1 MIRTSSHVSQT
12 SHAARASPAAHGG
25 PSPAVPCPGP
35 ADRHP
40 PPAVLDDRT
49 LPSLTPGPTVP
60 HSRRNFLKTSATAA
74 AGAAIGSRILSAGDA
89 FAATAPAPGDPAIRA
104 LMQVALDVAKSGG
117 ASYSDVRVSARR
129 QQNVGT
135 RDRIVTGVGDVDTF
149 GLGVRTLVDGAW
161 GFAATS
167 TLTKDSIANVT
178 RLAIEQSKAN
188 RASQLRPVVLAPTPG
203 NQVGEWKSPI
213 TTDPFTVSIP
223 DKVALLL
230 AANEAAAKVK
240 GVRNVVSSMFFLREE
255 KTLMTSDGSYIVQTI
270 YRTAPSMSITAV
282 SPDVTDFQTRQSN
295 EIAPMG
301 LGYEHVLNAK
311 LGENATRWANEA
323 VEKLSAK
330 PVEPGRYDLLL
341 HPSNLWLT
349 VHEVIA
355 HPTELDRALGF
366 EANYAGTSFV
376 APPEAVLGKLKFGS
390 SILNV
395 FGDREQPGSLGAI
408 GWDDEAVKPVKFD
421 IVRDGVFVDYQ
432 TTREQ
437 ATMLADYY
445 KKQGKPVRSY
455 GCSYAQSW
463 ADVQFQRMPNVSI
476 EPGKNDDTWESMIA
490 GMDRGIAIIGDG
502 SFSIDQQRY
511 NGQFAGQVFYEVRG
525 GKIVGMLKDV
535 AYQFR
540 TPQFWASLK
549 ALGGPRSY
557 ELGGAF
563 GDAKGQPGQSNSVSH
578 GCVPALFTQTNII
591 NTGRRA

>member
-1 MIRTSSHVSQT
+1 MTR
-12 SHAARASPAAHGG
+12 
-25 PSPAVPCPGP
+25 
-35 ADRHP
+35 
-40 PPAVLDDRT
+40 
-49 LPSLTPGPTVP
+49 
-60 HSRRNFLKTSATAA
+60 SRRDFLKTTAAAAATAA
-74 AGAAIGSRILSAGDA
+74 LGSRILSAGDA
-89 FAATAPAPGDPAIRA
+89 LAAGLPTPGDPAIKA
-104 LMQVALDVAKSGG
+104 LMQVALDTAKSGG

-135 RDRIVTGVGDVDTF
+135 RDKIVTGVGDTDTF

-167 TLTKDSIANVT
+167 DLTKDAIARTT
-178 RLAIEQSKAN
+178 RLALEQAKAN
-188 RASQLRPVVLAPTPG
+188 RASQLRPVVLADTPK

-213 TTDPFTVSIP
+213 KTDPFTVSIP
-223 DKVALLL
+223 EKVALLL

-240 GVRNVVSSMFFLREE
+240 GVRNVQSSMFFLREE

-270 YRTAPSMSITAV
+270 YRTQPSMSITAV
-282 SPDVTDFQTRQSN
+282 SEDRTDFQTRQSN
-295 EIAPMG
+295 DVAPMG
-301 LGYEHVLNAK
+301 LGYEHVLDSK
-311 LGENATRWANEA
+311 LAEHAPRWAQDA

-349 VHEVIA
+349 CHETVA

-376 APPEAVLGKLKFGS
+376 APPEQVLGKLKFGS
-390 SILNV
+390 DIMNV
-395 FGDREQPGSLGAI
+395 VGDREQPGSLGAI

-421 IVRDGVFVDYQ
+421 IIKGGLFVDYQ

-445 KKQGKPVRSY
+445 KRNHKPVRSY

-476 EPGKNDDTWESMIA
+476 QPGNNDYVWEDMISQ
-490 GMDRGIAIIGDG
+490 MDKGIAIVGDG

-511 NGQFAGQVFYEVRG
+511 NGQFAGQVFYEVKG

-535 AYQFR
+535 AYQFK
-540 TPQFWASLK
+540 TPLFWGSMKL
-549 ALGGPRSY
+549 LGGPRSY
-557 ELGGAF
+557 HLGGAF

-578 GCVPALFTQTNII
+578 GCPPALFSQVNII
-591 NTGRRA
+591 NTGRRS

>member
-1 MIRTSSHVSQT
+1 VT
-12 SHAARASPAAHGG
+12 
-25 PSPAVPCPGP
+25 
-35 ADRHP
+35 
-40 PPAVLDDRT
+40 
-49 LPSLTPGPTVP
+49 
-60 HSRRNFLKTSATAA
+60 HSRRKFLKDTAVAATT
-74 AGAAIGSRILSAGDA
+74 AAIGAKILSAGDA
-89 FAATAPAPGDPAIRA
+89 FAATSRPTPGDPAVKA

-117 ASYSDVRVSARR
+117 ASYADVRVSARR

-135 RDRIVTGVGDVDTF
+135 RDRIVTGVGDTDSY
-149 GLGVRTLVDGAW
+149 GLGVRTLVDGSW

-167 TLTKDSIANVT
+167 TMTKDAVAKITQAA
-178 RLAIEQSKAN
+178 LEQSRSN
-188 RASQLRPVVLAPTPG
+188 RPSQLKPVILAPTPG

-213 TTDPFTVSIP
+213 QTDPFTVSIP

-240 GVRNVVSSMFFLREE
+240 GVRNVVSAMFFLREE

-270 YRTAPSMSITAV
+270 YRTSPTMSITAV
-282 SPDVTDFQTRQSN
+282 SPDFTDFQTRQAN
-295 EIAPMG
+295 DIAPMG
-301 LGYEHVLNAK
+301 LGYEHVLTAD
-311 LGENATRWANEA
+311 LAGNATRWANDA

-349 VHEVIA
+349 VHETIA

-376 APPEAVLGKLKFGS
+376 SPPDQVLGKLKFGS
-390 SILNV
+390 SIMNV
-395 FGDREQPGSLGAI
+395 VGDREQPGSLGAI
-408 GWDDEAVKPVKFD
+408 GWDDEAGKPTKFD
-421 IVRDGVFVDYQ
+421 IIKDGLFVDYQ

-437 ATMLADYY
+437 ASMLDWYY
-445 KKQGKPVRSY
+445 KKVGKPVKSY

-476 EPGKNDDTWESMIA
+476 QPGKNDYTWDDMISQ
-490 GMDRGIAIIGDG
+490 MDKGIAIVGDG

-511 NGQFAGQVFYEVRG
+511 NGQFAGQVFYEVKG

-535 AYQFR
+535 AYQFK
-540 TPQFWASLK
+540 TPLFWGSMK
-549 ALGGPRSY
+549 VIGGPRSY
-557 ELGGAF
+557 HLGGAF
-563 GDAKGQPGQSNSVSH
+563 GDAKGQPGQSNAVSH
-578 GCVPALFTQTNII
+578 GCTPSLFTQVNII

>member
-1 MIRTSSHVSQT
+1 VTR
-12 SHAARASPAAHGG
+12 
-25 PSPAVPCPGP
+25 
-35 ADRHP
+35 
-40 PPAVLDDRT
+40 
-49 LPSLTPGPTVP
+49 
-60 HSRRNFLKTSATAA
+60 SRRDFLKASAAVA
-74 AGAAIGSRILSAGDA
+74 AGSLVAGSPLSA
-89 FAATAPAPGDPAIRA
+89 APRLYSPEDIPRADDPAIKA
-104 LMQVALDVAKSGG
+104 LMQHALDVAKSSG
-117 ASYSDVRVSARR
+117 ASYADVRVSARR
-129 QQNVGT
+129 QQNVNV
-135 RDRIVTGVGDVDTF
+135 RDRIVVGVSDVDTF
-149 GLGVRTLVDGAW
+149 GMGVRTLVDGAW

-167 TLTKDSIANVT
+167 LLTRDSVAGIARAAT
-178 RLAIEQSKAN
+178 DQAKAN

-213 TTDPFTVSIP
+213 TTDPFTVAIP

-230 AANEAAAKVK
+230 SATEAALKVK
-240 GVRNVVSSMFFLREE
+240 GVRTASASMFFLREE

-270 YRTAPSMSITAV
+270 YRASPSVSVTAV
-282 SPDVTDFQTRQSN
+282 SADFSDFQSVASN
-295 EIAPMG
+295 DIPPKG

-311 LGENATRWANEA
+311 LAERAPQYAEWA
-323 VEKLSAK
+323 VQKLTAK

-349 VHEVIA
+349 IHEVIA

-376 APPEAVLGKLKFGS
+376 APPAAVLGKLKYGTPLMN
-390 SILNV
+390 IV
-395 FGDREQPGSLGAI
+395 GDREQPGSLGAI

-421 IVRDGVFVDYQ
+421 VVKDGIFVDYQ

-437 ATMLADYY
+437 ATMMADYY
-445 KKQGKPVRSY
+445 KSVGKPVRSY

-463 ADVQFQRMPNVSI
+463 ADVQFQRMPNISLL
-476 EPGKNDDTWESMIA
+476 PGNNDDTWESMIA
-490 GMDRGIAIIGDG
+490 KMDRGIAIIGDG

-540 TPQFWASLK
+540 TPDFWGSLK
-549 ALGGPRSY
+549 AIGGPRSY

-578 GCVPALFTQTNII
+578 GCVPSLFGQVNII